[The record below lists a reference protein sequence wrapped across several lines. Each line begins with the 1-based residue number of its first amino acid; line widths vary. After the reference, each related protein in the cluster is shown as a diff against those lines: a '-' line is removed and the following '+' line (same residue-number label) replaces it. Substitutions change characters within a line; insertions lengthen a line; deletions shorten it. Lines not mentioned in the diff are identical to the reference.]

1 MFLSAV
7 AERFRDFKSK
17 LVTGWITKRRART
30 TKKVKTGN
38 EGGEQAPSKMP
49 YEIWGHI
56 SKRDWEAFVAK
67 RTTPIEVVSISYYII
82 VYQFEFTS
90 FDSVIKLIH
99 DIRFLLIN

>member
-38 EGGEQAPSKMP
+38 EGGNEGEEQSPSKMP
-49 YEIWGHI
+49 YEIWSHI
-56 SKRDWEAFVAK
+56 SKNEREAFVAK
-67 RTTPIEVVSISYYII
+67 RTTPIEVVSI
-82 VYQFEFTS
+82 
-90 FDSVIKLIH
+90 
-99 DIRFLLIN
+99 

>member
-1 MFLSAV
+1 
-7 AERFRDFKSK
+7 
-17 LVTGWITKRRART
+17 
-30 TKKVKTGN
+30 
-38 EGGEQAPSKMP
+38 MP

-67 RTTPIEVVSISYYII
+67 IKTPIEVVSISYYII